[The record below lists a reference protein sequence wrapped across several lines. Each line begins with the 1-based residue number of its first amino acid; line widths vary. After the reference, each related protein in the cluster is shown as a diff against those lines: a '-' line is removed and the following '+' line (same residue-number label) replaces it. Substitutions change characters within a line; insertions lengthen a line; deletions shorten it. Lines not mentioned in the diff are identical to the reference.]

1 MLLKNIFVYILKY
14 FRSGFH
20 IVSFLE
26 DFMKY
31 YSKGPNFA
39 RNLVHRGSIEITTR
53 AVSPV
58 QLFNFL
64 LSHEKQYGMS
74 VIR

>member
-1 MLLKNIFVYILKY
+1 
-14 FRSGFH
+14 
-20 IVSFLE
+20 
-26 DFMKY
+26 MKY

-39 RNLVHRGSIEITTR
+39 RNLVQRGSIEITTR